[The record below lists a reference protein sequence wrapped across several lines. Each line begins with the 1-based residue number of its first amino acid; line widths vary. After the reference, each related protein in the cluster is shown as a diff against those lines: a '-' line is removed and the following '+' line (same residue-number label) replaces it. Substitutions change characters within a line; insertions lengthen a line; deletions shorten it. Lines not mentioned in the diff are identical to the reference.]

1 MTRDRSGLA
10 LAVAAYSI
18 WGLFPLYWP
27 FLEPASAPE
36 ILAHR
41 IVWSLVFVV
50 LLLIAWRR
58 LHAVRRVP
66 ALSWRYLVVA
76 AVLISV
82 NWGVYIYAVTSEQVV
97 EASLGYFISPLVT
110 VGVAVVLLDERLRRG
125 QWAALALA
133 AVAVVVLAV
142 DNGRVPWIALVLAS
156 SFAVY
161 GLLKKKADVGAA
173 ESLLIETSVLALPAL
188 AYLVWLDL
196 QGAGTFGRLSL
207 GHSLLLAGAGL
218 VTLVPLLAF
227 SGATTRIPLS
237 TVGLMQYI
245 TPSLQFVIGVF
256 LYHEPMPP
264 ARIAGFVLVW
274 TSLVLFTLEAFT
286 YRRRQLALAATPTG

>member
-1 MTRDRSGLA
+1 VSRDRSGFL

-41 IVWSLVFVV
+41 IVWSLVLVVV
-50 LLLIAWRR
+50 LLLAWRR
-58 LHAVRRVP
+58 LGAVRRVP
-66 ALSWRYLVVA
+66 AVSWRHLVVA

-82 NWGVYIYAVTSEQVV
+82 NWGVYIYAVTSNQVV

-110 VGVAVVLLDERLRRG
+110 VGVAVVVLDERLRRG
-125 QWAALALA
+125 QWGALALA
-133 AVAVVVLAV
+133 ALAVLVLAV

-156 SFAVY
+156 SFALY

-173 ESLLIETSVLALPAL
+173 ESLLIETSVLGLPAL
-188 AYLVWLDL
+188 AYLVWLDV
-196 QGAGTFGRLSL
+196 QGDGTFGRLSL
-207 GHSLLLAGAGL
+207 GHSMLLAGAGL

-237 TVGLMQYI
+237 TVGLVQYI

-274 TSLVLFTLEAFT
+274 TSLALFTVEAFT